1 MCNTFKLPLVVHL
14 LQSSAT
20 SVLNI
25 RAVQDAF
32 AFILGNGSV
41 VTWDRYRGGN
51 SSAVQA
57 KLRDVQHIQA
67 SRSAFAANPV
77 RWICRHLG

>member
-32 AFILGNGSV
+32 AFILGNGLWSPGIAIEV
-41 VTWDRYRGGN
+41 ATAVPYR
-51 SSAVQA
+51 
-57 KLRDVQHIQA
+57 
-67 SRSAFAANPV
+67 RS
-77 RWICRHLG
+77 